1 MDWGW
6 FLFSLQGRISRR
18 QYWLNFLLPV
28 FALSVVIALVSES
41 FGGTRSGQ
49 TQVDWLVILWSLA
62 VIWPGIATQVK
73 RWHDRDKS
81 GWWYL
86 IAFVP
91 IIGSLWAFIE
101 TGFLPGTEGD
111 NRYGPDPKTA
121 DLAEA
126 RR

>member
-6 FLFSLQGRISRR
+6 FLFSLRGRISRR
-18 QYWLNFLLPV
+18 QYWLNFILPV
-28 FALSVVIALVSES
+28 LALSFVIAFVSDPRLNPN
-41 FGGTRSGQ
+41 GGGS
-49 TQVDWLVILWSLA
+49 WLVILWSLA
-62 VIWPGIATQVK
+62 VLWPGVATQVK

-86 IAFVP
+86 ISFVP

-121 DLAEA
+121 DLSEV

>member
-18 QYWLNFLLPV
+18 QYWLNFILPV
-28 FALSVVIALVSES
+28 LGLSFIIAFVSDPQLNPDE
-41 FGGTRSGQ
+41 GGY
-49 TQVDWLVILWSLA
+49 WLVILWSLA
-62 VIWPGIATQVK
+62 VLWPGVATQVK

-81 GWWYL
+81 GWWYFIGL
-86 IAFVP
+86 VP

-121 DLAEA
+121 DLTEA

>member
-18 QYWLNFLLPV
+18 QYWLNFILPV
-28 FALSVVIALVSES
+28 FALSTLIALVSDPRLNPN
-41 FGGTRSGQ
+41 GGGN
-49 TQVDWLVILWSLA
+49 WLVILWSLA
-62 VIWPGIATQVK
+62 VLWPGVATQVK

-86 IAFVP
+86 ISFVP

-121 DLAEA
+121 DLTEA

>member
-6 FLFSLQGRISRR
+6 FLFSLRGRISRR
-18 QYWLNFLLPV
+18 QYWLNFILPV
-28 FALSVVIALVSES
+28 FALSLVIAFLSDPRLNS
-41 FGGTRSGQ
+41 SGGG
-49 TQVDWLVILWSLA
+49 DWLFILWSLA
-62 VIWPGIATQVK
+62 IFWPGITTQVK

-81 GWWYL
+81 GWWYF

-91 IIGSLWAFIE
+91 IIGSLWAFVE

-121 DLAEA
+121 NLTGA

>member
-6 FLFSLQGRISRR
+6 FLFSLQGRISRQ
-18 QYWLNFLLPV
+18 QYWLNFILPV
-28 FALSVVIALVSES
+28 FGLSVMIAFLADPRLNPR
-41 FGGTRSGQ
+41 GGG
-49 TQVDWLVILWSLA
+49 DWPVILWSLA
-62 VIWPGIATQVK
+62 VLWPGIATQVK

-111 NRYGPDPKTA
+111 NRYGPDAKTA
-121 DLAEA
+121 NLTEV